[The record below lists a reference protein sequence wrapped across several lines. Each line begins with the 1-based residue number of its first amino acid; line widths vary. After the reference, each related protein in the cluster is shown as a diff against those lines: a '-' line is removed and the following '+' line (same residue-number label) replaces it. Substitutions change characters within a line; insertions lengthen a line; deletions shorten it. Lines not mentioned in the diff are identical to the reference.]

1 MIVTRKRRGR
11 RGLGYSSEDAGADS
25 AYLELFAG
33 QPADLAVLSAG
44 FGIQPSTPSA
54 PSGCSTWDML
64 YGNLTG
70 DYSGCIVNNQAVIQQ
85 VPINAAAAG
94 YSPAVVAVTQ
104 QTASQQEAMVP
115 SDVATIVASQDSGT
129 PSWVWLALGGVALF
143 AVAELLK

>member
-1 MIVTRKRRGR
+1 MIVTRLGKLRGR
-11 RGLGYSSEDAGADS
+11 RLGQAYDS
-25 AYLELFAG
+25 AYQGYSNADPSLNPTPVM
-33 QPADLAVLSAG
+33 PA
-44 FGIQPSTPSA
+44 A

-115 SDVATIVASQDSGT
+115 SDVATIVASEQSGT
-129 PSWVWLALGGVALF
+129 PSWAWLALGGVTLF
-143 AVAELLK
+143 AIAELLK